1 MRLLINTATTFKGG
15 GVQVAKSFIE
25 ECRRF
30 PEHEYIVVL
39 GLNLTAQID
48 KKNFPSNFTFFE
60 IPYRP
65 ATRVFGFKD
74 PAAFL
79 KKIEKEQKPD
89 VVFTTSGPSYWRPK
103 VPHLMGY
110 NLPHYIYAESPY
122 FQKISAIQRFKW
134 KLKGSVI
141 KYFVHRD
148 ADAYVVQT
156 DDVNLRLKKWLQPS
170 RAITTVSNTYGQQYN
185 EIEEK
190 AKEMLPEQKENEFR
204 FLMLSAYYEHKNLEI
219 LNDIIPLVQEDSHA
233 NIQFV
238 TTLPNAIF
246 AEIFTEKARKNIINV
261 GPVKPDDCPQLYLE
275 THAVFLPTL
284 LECFSATYAE
294 AMKMMLPIVTTNLGF
309 AKTVCGRAALY
320 YDPLSATDAYD
331 KIRELIENKTL
342 YADLLKHA
350 EQEMVKF
357 NSASQR
363 AKKYIQLCENMLGV
377 KTV

>member
-15 GVQVAKSFIE
+15 GVQVAKSFVE
-25 ECRRF
+25 ECRAF
-30 PEHEYIVVL
+30 PNHEFIVVL
-39 GLNLTAQID
+39 GVNLASQID
-48 KKNFPSNFTFFE
+48 QESFPSNFKFFE

-65 ATRVFGFKD
+65 ATRVFSAKD

-79 KKIEKEQKPD
+79 KKIEKEQTPD
-89 VVFTTSGPSYWRPK
+89 VVFTTSGPAYWRPK

-110 NLPHYIYAESPY
+110 NLAHYIYPKTPY
-122 FQKISAIQRFKW
+122 FRKISKARRFKW
-134 KLKGSVI
+134 KLKGVVI
-141 KYFVHRD
+141 KYFTKRD

-156 DDVNLRLKKWLQPS
+156 DDINLRLRKWLQTS
-170 RAITTVSNTYGQQYN
+170 RTITTVSNTYGQQYN
-185 EIEEK
+185 HVTENPK
-190 AKEMLPEQKENEFR
+190 KMLPDQKENEFR

-219 LNDIIPLVQEDSHA
+219 LNDIIPLIQEDPYA

-246 AEIFTEKARKNIINV
+246 SEIFTEKAKRNIINI

-294 AMKMMLPIVTTNLGF
+294 AMKMKLPIVTTNLGF

-363 AKKYIQLCENMLGV
+363 AKKYIQLCEHMLGV
-377 KTV
+377 ETV